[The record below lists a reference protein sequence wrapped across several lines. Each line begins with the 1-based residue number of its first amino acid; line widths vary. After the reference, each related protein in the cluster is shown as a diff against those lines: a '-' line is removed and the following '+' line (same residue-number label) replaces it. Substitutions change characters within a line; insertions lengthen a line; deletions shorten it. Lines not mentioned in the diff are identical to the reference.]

1 MTVMNTRNIIIHGIR
16 KRRYRLYN
24 LVFTNGAKGSV
35 HITDGFAIFTCNSLD
50 LLKKI
55 AEAEKK
61 TDTEE
66 RQTILDENH
75 RAIIQMYKNKN
86 MLEIE
91 KIINQEVKPWLM
103 KPMKPK
109 K

>member
-1 MTVMNTRNIIIHGIR
+1 MSTNARSIIITGIR

-24 LVFTNGAKGSV
+24 IVFTNGTKGSV
-35 HITDGFAIFTCNSLD
+35 HITDNYAIFTCNSIGI
-50 LLKKI
+50 LKEL
-55 AEAEKK
+55 AEREKK
-61 TDTEE
+61 NDTEE

-75 RAIIQMYKNKN
+75 RAIIQIFKNKN
-86 MLEIE
+86 IFEID